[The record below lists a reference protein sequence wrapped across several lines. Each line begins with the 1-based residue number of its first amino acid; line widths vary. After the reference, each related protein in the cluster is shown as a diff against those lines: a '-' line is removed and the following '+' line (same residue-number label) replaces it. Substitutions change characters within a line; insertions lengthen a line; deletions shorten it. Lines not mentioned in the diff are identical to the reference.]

1 MKRILV
7 LLLCALLAVSA
18 FAGGAGETAETATA
32 ADSGKTVLEVYW
44 WGAAV
49 RNDLTQEAINLYMEL
64 NPDVQINAQFAD
76 WTGYW
81 DKLSAMAAGGNM
93 PDVVQMDYSYI
104 EQYVAAGLLESF
116 NPYIESGA
124 MDTSMIPQSIIES
137 GAVDGECYAISLG
150 TNTTAMFY
158 TRHLLIPS
166 A

>member
-64 NPDVQINAQFAD
+64 NPDVSGRTDQCSVCRLD
-76 WTGYW
+76 R
-81 DKLSAMAAGGNM
+81 
-93 PDVVQMDYSYI
+93 
-104 EQYVAAGLLESF
+104 LL
-116 NPYIESGA
+116 G
-124 MDTSMIPQSIIES
+124 
-137 GAVDGECYAISLG
+137 
-150 TNTTAMFY
+150 
-158 TRHLLIPS
+158 
-166 A
+166 

>member
-7 LLLCALLAVSA
+7 LFLCALLAVSA
-18 FAGGAGETAETATA
+18 FAGGAGETAETAAA

-81 DKLSAMAAGGNM
+81 DKPTGQATGISFLQWQLAAICLM
-93 PDVVQMDYSYI
+93 
-104 EQYVAAGLLESF
+104 SF
-116 NPYIESGA
+116 RWI
-124 MDTSMIPQSIIES
+124 THI
-137 GAVDGECYAISLG
+137 
-150 TNTTAMFY
+150 
-158 TRHLLIPS
+158 
-166 A
+166 

>member
-18 FAGGAGETAETATA
+18 FAGGAGETAETAAA

-104 EQYVAAGLLESF
+104 EQY
-116 NPYIESGA
+116 
-124 MDTSMIPQSIIES
+124 
-137 GAVDGECYAISLG
+137 
-150 TNTTAMFY
+150 
-158 TRHLLIPS
+158 
-166 A
+166 

>member
-18 FAGGAGETAETATA
+18 FAGGAGETAETAAA

-93 PDVVQMDYSYI
+93 PDVVQMD
-104 EQYVAAGLLESF
+104 
-116 NPYIESGA
+116 
-124 MDTSMIPQSIIES
+124 
-137 GAVDGECYAISLG
+137 
-150 TNTTAMFY
+150 
-158 TRHLLIPS
+158 
-166 A
+166 